1 MRTRNALALFLEA
14 GTGKTN
20 TVLELVR
27 QYLTEGK
34 IENCLVIAPS
44 PLVRSWELHI
54 EKLDRFGYKRYEID
68 MIRDAVT
75 LISYRRTWTKR
86 INRNRVQ
93 LRDVVD
99 RPWDMVVID
108 ESHRLGSHNS
118 CQTQACLQIAR
129 MSKYRYILTGT
140 PDSTKY
146 EKLYGQIMFLNPSK
160 WRTHG
165 EFKSKVIAKYD
176 FFRNPITYHVD
187 YAEGLK
193 REYGTVVRLRDC
205 VDLPLSTEIDIPL
218 ELSARSVYND
228 ILKGKFEKHGITLMG
243 SGTGYQK
250 LLQISSGHIKT
261 DSDTLDLKTEKLSA
275 LMEIIEGT
283 AEKVVI
289 FARYRRSI
297 EQICDLLER
306 SGIDYHR
313 LDGTVDEPVWQV
325 FQTDD
330 SKAIVVQYQKGG
342 VGIDLF
348 ASNTCVFYEPTFSA
362 VDLEQAKA
370 RIMRIGQEQHCLYYY
385 FQASPIEGKA
395 WETVRR
401 GVDVSS
407 QMLDDWAKEERVRQ
421 GKKA

>member
-1 MRTRNALALFLEA
+1 MRQRDALALYLEA

-20 TVLELVR
+20 TVLEVVR
-27 QYLTEGK
+27 QYLMEGR
-34 IENCLVIAPS
+34 IENCLGIVPS
-44 PLVRSWELHI
+44 SLVKSWEHHI
-54 EKLDRFGYKRYEID
+54 ENLSRFGYKDYEID

-99 RPWDMVVID
+99 RPWDMVFVD
-108 ESHRLGSHNS
+108 EAHRLGSHNS

-140 PDSTKY
+140 PDSMKY
-146 EKLYGQIMFLNPSK
+146 EKLYGQIMFLDPDK

-165 EFKSKVIAKYD
+165 QFKKDVIAEYD
-176 FFRNPITYHVD
+176 FFRNPKRYHVD

-205 VDLPLSTEIDIPL
+205 VDLPWSTDIDIPL
-218 ELSARSVYND
+218 NLPAQGIYND
-228 ILKGKFEKHGITLMG
+228 IVKGKFEKHGITLIG
-243 SGTGYQK
+243 SGTGFQK
-250 LLQISSGHIKT
+250 LLQISSGHMKT
-261 DSDTLDLKTEKLSA
+261 DDETLDLKTEKLPA

-283 AEKVVI
+283 EEKVVI

-297 EQICDLLER
+297 EQICDLFER
-306 SGIDYHR
+306 SGIDHHR
-313 LDGTVDEPVWQV
+313 FDGTVDEPVWKDFQV
-325 FQTDD
+325 DS
-330 SKAIVVQYQKGG
+330 SKAIIVQYQRGSIG
-342 VGIDLF
+342 LDLF

-362 VDLEQAKA
+362 VDLEQAQA

-385 FQASPIEGKA
+385 FYASKIEEKVWA
-395 WETVRR
+395 TVRR

-407 QMLDDWAKEERVRQ
+407 QMLDEWAREEQNKSR
-421 GKKA
+421 